1 MEEEEVK
8 AEPVQVSN
16 PVNKAAVETAK
27 VSNVSLIFNAI
38 LLISFGFYSS
48 ADVICRR
55 IGKKKRGNEK

>member
-27 VSNVSLIFNAI
+27 VSNVSLNAI